1 MQHPVTLIPWI
12 NLRIP
17 LRREIRIDDLDQK
30 LQFDIRLQ
38 IALRSNAIRIMEN
51 SQTPEKFRQ
60 YISDRESKLR
70 ALLNVPDL
78 ENVDIIYRGRKI
90 FP

>member
-1 MQHPVTLIPWI
+1 MS
-12 NLRIP
+12 

-51 SQTPEKFRQ
+51 SQTPERFKQ
-60 YISDRESKLR
+60 YISDRELKLKT
-70 ALLNVPDL
+70 LLNTLDL
-78 ENVDIIYRGRKI
+78 ENVDVIYHGKRI

>member
-1 MQHPVTLIPWI
+1 MS
-12 NLRIP
+12 

-51 SQTPEKFRQ
+51 SQTPERFKQ
-60 YISDRESKLR
+60 YISDRELKLKT
-70 ALLNVPDL
+70 LLNTLDL
-78 ENVDIIYRGRKI
+78 ENVDVIYRGKRI